1 MVLINSF
8 MKHVSIKLHTVGLHW
23 MLSGNLMISMFSSH
37 AAKIE
42 TNNSSGLKKNKY
54 ARHQY
59 ISTNLINPPGHF
71 KGWRISTVWGA
82 LCSLK
87 DAKHCTINK
96 EIHHFTTDM
105 LFQKKRYA
113 IISDVMCTHG
123 RGPGEC
129 SRYSNSLWNGRLD
142 DGVARDF
149 LFSTP
154 VKTVPVTQRVS
165 YSTGIGALSRG

>member
-1 MVLINSF
+1 MCRLNFILWVYTECCQGIWWFLCSVH
-8 MKHVSIKLHTVGLHW
+8 MQPKSKRTTVRDW
-23 MLSGNLMISMFSSH
+23 
-37 AAKIE
+37 
-42 TNNSSGLKKNKY
+42 KKKY
-54 ARHQY
+54 TRHQY

-113 IISDVMCTHG
+113 IISDVMCSHG

-149 LFSTP
+149 LFSTT